1 MITVIFD
8 LLKMLEFIIAGI
20 VAGLLGALAG
30 LGGGVVLTPVLTL
43 FLSIPIIYATGSA
56 LISTISTSAGSA
68 SVYVKKRL
76 ANDRIGISLVTA
88 TTTGAIIGSLTA
100 NFVYAHGLTWVIYVI
115 FGVVLLASIVPTVQ
129 RSTCELPPPRNPDR
143 TTKVFKLYGVCY
155 DPALKIWYKY
165 WGVRWWLG
173 WLIMFFAGFISGLL
187 GIGSGALK
195 VLAMDWGMNLPMKVS
210 TTTSNFMIGVTA
222 ATSGSLYWYFGYIS
236 PFIATCTAIGVLIGS
251 RIGTRMLMYVTNK
264 QVRWVFVAVLAYLG
278 FRMVLRGLGR
288 EGLLPITSLE
298 RTIIAT
304 VLASVIIISLYIIFT
319 HKYKE
324 VQDMSIT
331 IYQAQPESPSA
342 VERKFTSI
350 VSNLLKYGVL
360 LSIIFLI
367 LGLIMLFLHGGS
379 VGLHVQLKQIL
390 DPSSMVNTREIT
402 VMYVLDGILRL
413 GGLSLMMFGLMVLIA
428 IPVVMVLLNFVRF
441 LLERDILYTLLAL
454 ITFVNLMIA
463 IFVLPIFILHG

>member
-1 MITVIFD
+1 MMSLVFD
-8 LLKMLEFIIAGI
+8 LFRMLEFILAGI

-43 FLSIPIIYATGSA
+43 FLSVPIIYATGSA

-88 TTTGAIIGSLTA
+88 TTTGAIIGSLMA
-100 NFVYAHGLTWVIYVI
+100 NYIYANHLTWIIYIV
-115 FGVVLLASIVPTVQ
+115 FGLVLLASIVPTMQ
-129 RSTCELPPPRNPDR
+129 RSTCELPPPRNPDW
-143 TTKVFKLYGVCY
+143 TTRVFRLYGVCY
-155 DPALKIWYKY
+155 DPALKIWYRY

-222 ATSGSLYWYFGYIS
+222 ATSGSLYWFFGYIS
-236 PFIATCTAIGVLIGS
+236 PFIAACTAIGVLLGS
-251 RIGTRMLMYVTNK
+251 RIGTRMLMYVTNR
-264 QVRWVFVAVLAYLG
+264 QVRWVFVAILAYLG

-288 EGLLPITSLE
+288 EGILPITSLE
-298 RTIIAT
+298 RTIIAAIF
-304 VLASVIIISLYIIFT
+304 ASVIIISLYIIFT
-319 HKYKE
+319 HKYGGT
-324 VQDMSIT
+324 QDTSVA
-331 IYQAQPESPSA
+331 IYQARPESPSA
-342 VERKFTSI
+342 IEQKFTNI
-350 VSNLLKYGVL
+350 ISNLLKYGVF
-360 LSIIFLI
+360 LSIAFLI

-379 VGLHVQLKQIL
+379 VGLHISLNKIL
-390 DPSSMVNTREIT
+390 DPSSAVNTREIT
-402 VMYVLDGILRL
+402 VMYVLDGVLRL
-413 GGLSLMMFGLMVLIA
+413 GGLSLMMFGLMILIA
-428 IPVVMVLLNFVRF
+428 IPIAMVLLNLVRF
-441 LLERDILYTLLAL
+441 LLERDILYTVLAL

-463 IFVLPIFILHG
+463 IFVLPIFILHR

>member
-222 ATSGSLYWYFGYIS
+222 ATGSALYWYFGYIQ
-236 PFIATCTAIGVLIGS
+236 PMMAAVTAIGVLIGAMS
-251 RIGTRMLMYVTNK
+251 GTRILVRITNK
-264 QVRWVFVAVLAYLG
+264 QVRWVFLAILAFLG
-278 FRMVLRGLGR
+278 MEMLLKGLYMDH
-288 EGLLPITSLE
+288 I
-298 RTIIAT
+298 
-304 VLASVIIISLYIIFT
+304 
-319 HKYKE
+319 
-324 VQDMSIT
+324 IT
-331 IYQAQPESPSA
+331 IA
-342 VERKFTSI
+342 VATQ
-350 VSNLLKYGVL
+350 YL
-360 LSIIFLI
+360 LSVVFTAI
-367 LGLIMLFLHGGS
+367 
-379 VGLHVQLKQIL
+379 
-390 DPSSMVNTREIT
+390 
-402 VMYVLDGILRL
+402 VMT
-413 GGLSLMMFGLMVLIA
+413 
-428 IPVVMVLLNFVRF
+428 
-441 LLERDILYTLLAL
+441 ILYYRYGISAARRESRTTVRGGGNA
-454 ITFVNLMIA
+454 
-463 IFVLPIFILHG
+463 

>member
-222 ATSGSLYWYFGYIS
+222 ATSGSLYWFFGYIS
-236 PFIATCTAIGVLIGS
+236 PFIAACTAIGVLLGS
-251 RIGTRMLMYVTNK
+251 RIGTRMLMYVTNR
-264 QVRWVFVAVLAYLG
+264 QIRWVFVSILAYLG

-288 EGLLPITSLE
+288 EGILPITSME
-298 RTIIAT
+298 RNIMAAIF
-304 VLASVIIISLYIIFT
+304 ASIIIISLYFVFT
-319 HKYKE
+319 YKYQE
-324 VQDMSIT
+324 TQDMTLS
-331 IYQAQPESPSA
+331 IYQAQQENPGRTEL
-342 VERKFTSI
+342 KFINIT
-350 VSNLLKYGVL
+350 SNLLKYGVFI
-360 LSIIFLI
+360 SIALLI
-367 LGLIMLFLHGGS
+367 LGLILVFVHGGGLGMPLNRIIDPNGHVDTSAISIMS
-379 VGLHVQLKQIL
+379 VVAG
-390 DPSSMVNTREIT
+390 D
-402 VMYVLDGILRL
+402 LRL
-413 GGLSLMMFGLMVLIA
+413 DGLSLMLTGLLVLIA
-428 IPVVMVLLNFVRF
+428 IPVIMVALNLARF
-441 LLERDILYTLLAL
+441 AMERDILYTVLAA
-454 ITFVNLMIA
+454 ITLVNLFLA
-463 IFVLPIFILHG
+463 IFVLPIIVLHK